1 MTAWRRMRNTRIRTK
16 SRMNIKLSIQFC
28 LFVFRYDYT
37 ALQACLLG
45 WICARSNETMW
56 NKEYS
61 HEGTTH
67 QLKLSVRLY
76 FSIS

>member
-1 MTAWRRMRNTRIRTK
+1 
-16 SRMNIKLSIQFC
+16 MNLQRVIQFC
-28 LFVFRYDYT
+28 LLFVFRYDYT

-56 NKEYS
+56 NKEYP
-61 HEGTTH
+61 HEGMTH

-76 FSIS
+76 LSLSPSSIHGVRP